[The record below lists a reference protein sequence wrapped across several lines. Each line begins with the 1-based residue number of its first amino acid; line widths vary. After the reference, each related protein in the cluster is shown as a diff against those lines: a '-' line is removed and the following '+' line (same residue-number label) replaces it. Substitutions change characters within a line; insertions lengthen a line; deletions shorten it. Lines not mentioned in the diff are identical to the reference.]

1 VLKKMNRHYDRAHYL
16 ERVEKLREACP
27 DIALTTDIIVGFPG
41 ETEEDFEDTIDL
53 VKRVRYDSAFT
64 FIYSVRE
71 GTPAAKWEDQVP
83 EEIKHERFNRLIDVI
98 HDIQAEKMSELQDQ
112 ILPVLIEGPS
122 KTDDKM
128 LTGRTES
135 LKTVDLPGDPAL
147 IGRIV
152 PVKIVKAQT
161 FSLYGELV

>member
-1 VLKKMNRHYDRAHYL
+1 MNRHYTREKYL

-27 DIALTTDIIVGFPG
+27 DIALSTDIIVGFPG
-41 ETEEDFEDTIDL
+41 ETEEDFLDTIDL

-83 EEIKHERFNRLIDVI
+83 EETKHERFNRLIEVI
-98 HDIQAEKMSELQDQ
+98 HEIQEEEMMRYQDKV
-112 ILPVLIEGPS
+112 LPVLIEGPS
-122 KTDDKM
+122 KTDKNM

-135 LKTVDLPGDPAL
+135 LKTVDLPGDISL
-147 IGRIV
+147 VGKIV
-152 PVKIVKAQT
+152 PVRIVKAQT
-161 FSLYGELV
+161 FSLYGELA